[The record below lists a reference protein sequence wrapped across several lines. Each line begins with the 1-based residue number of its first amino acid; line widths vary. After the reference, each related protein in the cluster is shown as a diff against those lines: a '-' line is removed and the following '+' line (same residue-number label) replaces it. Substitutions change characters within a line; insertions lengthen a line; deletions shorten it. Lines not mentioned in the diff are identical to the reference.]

1 MNELSSTVALMVIL
15 SSTETTPLGP
25 DQVLITEL
33 RSNPEVPVS
42 RHITSWGLPR
52 VLVTN
57 GTAEILEIIPEEYVH
72 VHL

>member
-1 MNELSSTVALMVIL
+1 MNKLSSTVALMVTL

-33 RSNPEVPVS
+33 GSNSKVPIS

-52 VLVTN
+52 VLLTD
-57 GTAEILEIIPEEYVH
+57 GTAEILEIIPEE
-72 VHL
+72 